1 MTSQYTQL
9 EHAISTHTGS
19 NVTSD
24 NLTTFLDETSFRFE
38 DMFPVHLFA
47 CMWFGHEA
55 NYTCSESWFTEVY
68 ILGYGKCFSFNYEAN
83 RDFYQVEGGSGNGLF
98 LMIDINDME
107 YTGIAFIYTFTIMVR
122 KSVDIPNEGNYSVGQ
137 PKFFRGVTGSA
148 EQLLFHSYFIFMQ
161 LSTKIIPNN
170 RLATAQEKPVYA
182 TDY

>member
-9 EHAISTHTGS
+9 EHAIRTHAGS

-38 DMFPVHLFA
+38 DMFPVHLFG

-107 YTGIAFIYTFTIMVR
+107 YTGIAFIYTFTNMV
-122 KSVDIPNEGNYSVGQ
+122 
-137 PKFFRGVTGSA
+137 
-148 EQLLFHSYFIFMQ
+148 
-161 LSTKIIPNN
+161 KIC
-170 RLATAQEKPVYA
+170 
-182 TDY
+182 

>member
-1 MTSQYTQL
+1 MTSQYEQL
-9 EHAISTHTGS
+9 EDAIRTHTGYD
-19 NVTSD
+19 VTSD

-47 CMWFGHEA
+47 CMWFGHEE

-107 YTGIAFIYTFTIMVR
+107 YTGRAFIYTFTIMV
-122 KSVDIPNEGNYSVGQ
+122 KN
-137 PKFFRGVTGSA
+137 
-148 EQLLFHSYFIFMQ
+148 LL
-161 LSTKIIPNN
+161 T
-170 RLATAQEKPVYA
+170 
-182 TDY
+182 